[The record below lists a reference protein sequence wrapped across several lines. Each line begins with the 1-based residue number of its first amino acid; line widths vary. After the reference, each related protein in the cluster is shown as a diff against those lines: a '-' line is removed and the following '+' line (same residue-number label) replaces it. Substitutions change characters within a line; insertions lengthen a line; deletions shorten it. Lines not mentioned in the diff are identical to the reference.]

1 MTALKWGCKKTKK
14 EIAQHEHENLIHHKG
29 KENNSRRK
37 LFFFQMIFFLNMSS
51 SSCACHIMKLVRSF
65 FLKSQQSSYGWFLSW
80 PTCFQTLKAKKST
93 NRPPIKSQ
101 MFLIKAGSW
110 HEDVVVGDW
119 FETCKRWASCWLKS
133 SLLFTDTCSA
143 PTGFHCVLA
152 QSFIRHWVSKHTM
165 HRLKT
170 VHTPQNPEIIWYLFV
185 CLFFRKDIRT
195 KLIL

>member
-1 MTALKWGCKKTKK
+1 MRMPHNETGEILLFKKPTV
-14 EIAQHEHENLIHHKG
+14 QLWLIF
-29 KENNSRRK
+29 E
-37 LFFFQMIFFLNMSS
+37 LTNM
-51 SSCACHIMKLVRSF
+51 
-65 FLKSQQSSYGWFLSW
+65 LSN
-80 PTCFQTLKAKKST
+80 TEGKKST